1 MRNSKDKECSWNQNL
16 KQTEREM
23 GEKDGSCLTI
33 REPNIPYSIINQD
46 AATIRCFLTTLLKH
60 SVTDQGEK
68 NTIQRRF
75 ICLTVHNIN

>member
-1 MRNSKDKECSWNQNL
+1 
-16 KQTEREM
+16 M

-68 NTIQRRF
+68 ILFSEGLSSSLYIIFN
-75 ICLTVHNIN
+75 NIDIHQD

>member
-33 REPNIPYSIINQD
+33 RS
-46 AATIRCFLTTLLKH
+46 FLTTLLKH

-68 NTIQRRF
+68 NTFQWGF
-75 ICLTVHNIN
+75 ICLTVHNIQ